1 MALHILSLFVVRLQT
16 PQELGDNG
24 DQPIKCIA
32 ERPEWSNASLS
43 QAHRPPRAL
52 FFDVGVEIGQSAM
65 LVLNQPLRKA
75 CMFAWNTP
83 NFEPPANILQQSGD
97 TWQKVCLRQSSIA
110 QRMLRKVQADG
121 ERQGFDLLKTSDVWM
136 VEPSPDYAPLL
147 QRIVAMH
154 PLRAHALMHVAITP
168 GDDTAGV
175 LSSRYT
181 MANSAGCHRKRCGK
195 NLTRIAGALNLNRLL
210 ISHAKRDDFVVLKV
224 DVEAREYSLLPCLV
238 HSPAVTLVDH
248 LLLERHDKSLDATAA
263 ARERLDVALATM
275 IALGIHVHTGWP

>member
-1 MALHILSLFVVRLQT
+1 MVRLQT
-16 PQELGDNG
+16 PQKLGDSGN
-24 DQPIKCIA
+24 QPIKCIA

-43 QAHRPPRAL
+43 QAHRPPKAF

-65 LVLNQPLRKA
+65 LALGQPLRKA
-75 CMFAWNTP
+75 CMFAWNTH
-83 NFEPPANILQQSGD
+83 NFEPPANVQQQSGD

-147 QRIVAMH
+147 QQIVGMH

-168 GDDTAGV
+168 SDDTADQ
-175 LSSRYT
+175 SSRYT

-210 ISHAKRDDFVVLKV
+210 ISHARRDDFVVLKV

-248 LLLERHDKSLDATAA
+248 LLLERHDKSLDADAA
-263 ARERLDVALATM
+263 ARERLDFALTTM
-275 IALGIHVHTGWP
+275 SALGVHVHTGWP